1 MPTYDVH
8 QHLLPEPLLT
18 ALRARVEPPRLAGG
32 TLELRS
38 GSFPFDERAHDF
50 GERVALLDRDGIDVA
65 VVSLA
70 PTMETEA
77 HPELRDAYHEG
88 IEAVVASSTGRV
100 RALAAGVCLDGFA
113 GACVSAGALVAGL
126 GDLPD
131 ELGAAGQVLFVH
143 PGPPDA
149 APGGAPP
156 WWAAVVDY
164 TAQMQAAFFAWL
176 ADGAGRYPNLHVVFA
191 MLGGGA
197 PFQLE
202 RLSLRGAD
210 ATAAAPATVHLDT
223 SSYGRRALGLCLE
236 TYGVASLVY
245 GSDIPVVDST
255 PTLRALA
262 ELGEDV
268 LATVCSENPG
278 RLFP

>member
-18 ALRARVEPPRLAGG
+18 ALRARVEPPRISGG

-38 GSFPFDERAHDF
+38 GSFPFDERAHDL

-143 PGPPDA
+143 PGPGA

-176 ADGAGRYPNLHVVFA
+176 AAGAGRYPNLHVVFA

-202 RLSLRGAD
+202 RLSLHGAG

-223 SSYGRRALGLCLE
+223 SSYRRRALELCLE
-236 TYGVASLVY
+236 TYGPESLVY

-268 LATVCSENPG
+268 LATVSSENPG

>member
-32 TLELRS
+32 TLELRT
-38 GSFPFDERAHDF
+38 GTFPFDERAHDF
-50 GERVALLDRDGIDVA
+50 GERIALLDRDGIDVA

-113 GACVSAGALVAGL
+113 GACVSARALVAGL

-143 PGPPDA
+143 PGPSDA
-149 APGGAPP
+149 APAGAPP

-164 TAQMQAAFFAWL
+164 TAQMQAALFAWL
-176 ADGAGRYPNLHVVFA
+176 AAGAGRYPNLHVVFA
-191 MLGGGA
+191 LLGGGA

-202 RLSLRGAD
+202 RLSLHGGD
-210 ATAAAPATVHLDT
+210 ATAPPATVHLDT

-236 TYGVASLVY
+236 TYGAESLVY

-268 LATVCSENPG
+268 LATVSSENPG